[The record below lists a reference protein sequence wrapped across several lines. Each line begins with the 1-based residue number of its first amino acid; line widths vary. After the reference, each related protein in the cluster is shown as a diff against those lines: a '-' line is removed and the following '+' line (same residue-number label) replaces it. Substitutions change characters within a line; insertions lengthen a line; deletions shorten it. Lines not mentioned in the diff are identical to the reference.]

1 MKLALLVA
9 LAALSAS
16 ASAQEA
22 PAPGQQ
28 PPAPEK
34 KICRMVEQ
42 TGSIL
47 LRRKYCLTRAEW
59 DKFSDYTQNRAGRA
73 LDQRALGPNGSLN
86 KD

>member
-1 MKLALLVA
+1 MKLVTVCA
-9 LAALSAS
+9 LAALSMP

-22 PAPGQQ
+22 PAPT
-28 PPAPEK
+28 PAPAPEK

-47 LRRKYCLTRAEW
+47 LRKRYCLTRAEW

-73 LDQRALGPNGSLN
+73 LDQRTLGPNGSLN
-86 KD
+86 SD